1 MKKILVTGAAGFI
14 GARVS
19 EMLLEEDYQV
29 IGVDNLNDYY
39 DVNLKLWRLE
49 KLKKHGDFV
58 FYKKSV
64 ENYNELKR
72 IFRENCPE
80 AVINLAAR
88 TGVRY
93 SLENPFIY
101 LSTNSV
107 GNLNLLELCR
117 EYGVPKFVLASTS
130 SLYAGQKMPFK
141 ESLPVNTP
149 ISPYA
154 ASKKAAETMAYTYH
168 YLHGLDVTILRYFT
182 VYGPAGRPD
191 MAAFRFI
198 KWIKEG
204 VPLEIFGDGSQKRD
218 FTYIDDIA
226 RGTIRALKPLGY
238 EIINLGNN
246 NPHTLSEVIKLMEKY
261 IGKEARCKYKEFHK
275 ADMQATWADIDK
287 AQGFLN
293 CQPQVSLEEGI
304 KRTVEWTKNNWQWVK
319 KIKV

>member
-1 MKKILVTGAAGFI
+1 MKKILVTGSAGFI

-19 EMLLEEDYQV
+19 EMLLKEGYQV

-49 KLKKHGDFV
+49 KLRKHSNFI
-58 FYKKSV
+58 FYKISIV
-64 ENYNELKR
+64 NYNKLKT
-72 IFRENCPE
+72 IFQENCPE

-101 LSTNSV
+101 LSTNSG

-117 EYGVPKFVLASTS
+117 EYGVVKFVLASTS

-141 ESLPVNTP
+141 ENLPVNTP

-154 ASKKAAETMAYTYH
+154 ASKKAAEMMAYAYH
-168 YLHGLDVTILRYFT
+168 YLYGLDVTILRYFT

-191 MAAFRFI
+191 MAVFRFI
-198 KWIKEG
+198 KWIMEG

-226 RGTIRALKPLGY
+226 GGTIRALRPLGY

-246 NPHTLSEVIKLMEKY
+246 HPYELTKVVKLIEKFV
-261 IGKEARCKYKEFHK
+261 GKKAKFRYRELHK
-275 ADMQATWADIDK
+275 ADMKVTWADIDK
-287 AQGFLN
+287 AQELIN
-293 CQPQVSLEEGI
+293 WQPQVSLEEGI
-304 KRTVEWTKNNWQWVK
+304 KRTVEWTSNNWDWVR
-319 KIKV
+319 KI

>member
-1 MKKILVTGAAGFI
+1 MKKIAVTGSAGFI

-19 EMLLEEDYQV
+19 EMLLEEGYQV
-29 IGVDNLNDYY
+29 VGVDNLNDSY
-39 DVNLKLWRLE
+39 DVNLKFWRLE
-49 KLKKHGDFV
+49 KLKKHSNFI
-58 FYKKSV
+58 FYNISV
-64 ENYNELKR
+64 ENYNELKT

-80 AVINLAAR
+80 GVINLAAR

-101 LSTNSV
+101 LSTNAG

-117 EYGVPKFVLASTS
+117 EYRVPKFVLASTS
-130 SLYAGQKMPFK
+130 SLYAGQKMPFQ
-141 ESLPVNTP
+141 ENLSVNTP

-198 KWIKEG
+198 KWIMEG
-204 VPLEIFGDGSQKRD
+204 VPLEIFGDGNQKRD
-218 FTYIDDIA
+218 FTYVDDIA

-246 NPHTLSEVIKLMEKY
+246 HPYKLSEVIKLMEKY
-261 IGKEARCKYKEFHK
+261 IGEEARFEYKEFHK

-287 AQGFLN
+287 ARGLLEWW
-293 CQPQVSLEEGI
+293 PQVSLEEGI
-304 KRTVEWTKNNWQWVK
+304 KRTVEWTKNNWEWIQ

>member
-1 MKKILVTGAAGFI
+1 MKKVLVTGTAGFI

-19 EMLLEEDYQV
+19 EMLLEEGYQV
-29 IGVDNLNDYY
+29 VGVDNLNDYY
-39 DVNLKLWRLE
+39 DIQLKLWRLE
-49 KLKKHGDFV
+49 KLKKHSNFI
-58 FYKKSV
+58 FYKISV
-64 ENYNELKR
+64 ENYNELKT
-72 IFRENCPE
+72 IFQENCPE
-80 AVINLAAR
+80 GVINLAAR

-101 LSTNSV
+101 LSTNSG

-154 ASKKAAETMAYTYH
+154 ASKKAAEMMVYAYH

-182 VYGPAGRPD
+182 VYGPTGRPD
-191 MAAFRFI
+191 MAVFRFI
-198 KWIKEG
+198 KWIMEG
-204 VPLEIFGDGSQKRD
+204 VPLEVFGDGNQKRD
-218 FTYIDDIA
+218 FTYVDDIA

-246 NPHTLSEVIKLMEKY
+246 NPHKLSEVIKLIEKY
-261 IGKEARCKYKEFHK
+261 IGEEARFKYKEFHK

-287 AQGFLN
+287 AQVLLDWW
-293 CQPQVSLEEGI
+293 PRVSLEEGI
-304 KRTVEWTKNNWQWVK
+304 KRTVEWMKYNWEWVK

>member
-1 MKKILVTGAAGFI
+1 MKKVLVAGTAGFI

-19 EMLLEEDYQV
+19 EMLLKEGYQV
-29 IGVDNLNDYY
+29 VGVDNLNDYY
-39 DVNLKLWRLE
+39 DIQLKLWRLE
-49 KLKKHGDFV
+49 NLKKYDNFK
-58 FYKKSV
+58 FYKFDIENYKELKSV
-64 ENYNELKR
+64 FQL
-72 IFRENCPE
+72 NCPE

-101 LSTNSV
+101 LSTNSG

-117 EYGVPKFVLASTS
+117 EYEVPKFVLASTS
-130 SLYAGQKMPFK
+130 SLYAGQEIPFK

-154 ASKKAAETMAYTYH
+154 ASKKAAEMMAYTYH
-168 YLHGLDVTILRYFT
+168 YLYGLDVTILRYFT

-198 KWIKEG
+198 KWIMEG
-204 VPLEIFGDGSQKRD
+204 VPLEIFGDGQQERD

-226 RGTIRALKPLGY
+226 RGTIKTLKPSGF

-246 NPHTLSEVIKLMEKY
+246 HPFKLSEAIKLMEKY
-261 IGKEARCKYKEFHK
+261 IGEEARFKYKEFHK
-275 ADMQATWADIDK
+275 ADMKTTWADINK
-287 AQGFLN
+287 ARGLLDWR
-293 CQPQVSLEEGI
+293 PQVSLEEGI
-304 KRTVEWTKNNWQWVK
+304 KRTVEWTKNNWEWIR
-319 KIKV
+319 KIKI